1 MRGQDWLL
9 AVSDGGNGVQVWT
22 VDKSLRPERRQT
34 LQDAGVGEVRSL
46 AFAPS
51 SPSAGGRVPARLAVC
66 GSKGVKVW
74 ALSASGRPEARV
86 FRGQVD
92 SVWCVAFSPDGRC
105 LATGGASGTVRLW
118 DADTGQELRTLI
130 GHSGNVAG
138 VAFSPNGERLVT
150 CSVDGRIKLW
160 DRRTDREVLSLDAHN
175 SYVTGVAFSSDGS
188 LLASCGHDGCVRLW
202 DGRPE

>member
-1 MRGQDWLL
+1 M
-9 AVSDGGNGVQVWT
+9 
-22 VDKSLRPERRQT
+22 
-34 LQDAGVGEVRSL
+34 
-46 AFAPS
+46 
-51 SPSAGGRVPARLAVC
+51 
-66 GSKGVKVW
+66 
-74 ALSASGRPEARV
+74 
-86 FRGQVD
+86 
-92 SVWCVAFSPDGRC
+92 
-105 LATGGASGTVRLW
+105 
-118 DADTGQELRTLI
+118 I